1 MFLLKEIVQT
11 AATIVASQPQL
22 IRMTIGSGGASE
34 QTALQTVIDW

>member
-22 IRMTIGSGGASE
+22 ITTTIGSRGHSGQTTSE
-34 QTALQTVIDW
+34 TVTDW